1 MPIANFA
8 GILLALALSMG
19 SFSYS
24 FSSQTDASGEAYVT
38 IKANGSLPPLQVTIT
53 GDRQKINKSVPAMKN
68 GQEFVIKW
76 NQSSNKAA
84 YHLKIVGKNLE
95 GEADF
100 EVARTAGGKM
110 GQVQAI
116 ASLDEIRNKRTVSY
130 QANFEV
136 ESYEF
141 KVYNN
146 SGDVAYTDNQ
156 EGKIAAGEKITLN
169 WDTSDPVFLL
179 EFNAK
184 GNGVTG
190 GYNLCPW
197 SVELPHVDVNFD
209 SGKAKIK
216 PNEAPKIDRA
226 AEAAIKELAA
236 LERIN
241 QAVNANLQAKLYI
254 IGFTDT
260 VGPAGKNQKL
270 SQKRAKAIAEYFYKK
285 GIWAEIYYAGMGERG
300 LKVQTPDNTDEV
312 RNRRAVYLLTANQPS
327 PGGAI
332 PSKWQKLAGARPRPA
347 NVVVPANAT
356 LSSDDGHSDA
366 DGSSSSGGGGSNPD
380 TAPADEGDGSP
391 DDLSEGSG
399 EWGDALSNDPNPP
412 AIEEEPG
419 ATKKGCRVDVD
430 APSGAGVTAMLAI
443 LFGLVRRRR
452 NG

>member
-1 MPIANFA
+1 MPLANFA
-8 GILLALALSMG
+8 GILLSLALTMG

-53 GDRQKINKSVPAMKN
+53 GDRQKIQKSLPALKD
-68 GQEFVIKW
+68 GQEHKITW
-76 NQSSNKAA
+76 TQGSGKAA
-84 YHLKIVGKNLE
+84 YHLKIMGKNLE

-100 EVARTAGGKM
+100 EVSRTAGGKM
-110 GQVQAI
+110 GQVKAI
-116 ASLDEIRNKRTVSY
+116 ASLDEIRKDQTVSY
-130 QANFEV
+130 EANFDV
-136 ESYEF
+136 ESYDF

-146 SGDVAYTDNQ
+146 SGDVAYTDSQ
-156 EGKIAAGEKITLN
+156 EGTISAGQRIKLT

-179 EFNAK
+179 DFNAK

-190 GYNLCPW
+190 GYKLCPW

-209 SGKAKIK
+209 SGKAIIK
-216 PNEAPKIDRA
+216 GDESPKVDRA

-236 LERIN
+236 LEKIN
-241 QAVNANLQAKLYI
+241 QTVNANLQAKLYI

-285 GIWAEIYYAGMGERG
+285 GVWAEIYYAGMGERG
-300 LKVQTPDNTDEV
+300 LKVPTPDNTDEV
-312 RNRRAVYLLTANQPS
+312 RNRRAVYLLTANPPT

-347 NVVVPANAT
+347 NIVVPANAT
-356 LSSDDGHSDA
+356 LSSSEGSSDS
-366 DGSSSSGGGGSNPD
+366 GSSSGGSSGSSSD
-380 TAPADEGDGSP
+380 SGSGESDVDASP
-391 DDLSEGSG
+391 ENLSEASG
-399 EWGDALSNDPNPP
+399 EWGDALSDDPNPP

-419 ATKKGCRVDVD
+419 ATKKGCQINVD

-443 LFGLVRRRR
+443 LFGLSRRRR
-452 NG
+452 Q